1 MVTGIVLAKLVI
13 DILTKTRLVSE
24 GLDTIFIIAVILSCF
39 GINSMIGGNSYLSIY
54 LFGIILGNS
63 RIQNK
68 QNLIPFFDGVTSLA
82 QISIFFFNRFVVI
95 SSSYASNYS

>member
-68 QNLIPFFDGVTSLA
+68 QNLIPFLMGLQA
-82 QISIFFFNRFVVI
+82 LHRFLF
-95 SSSYASNYS
+95 SF